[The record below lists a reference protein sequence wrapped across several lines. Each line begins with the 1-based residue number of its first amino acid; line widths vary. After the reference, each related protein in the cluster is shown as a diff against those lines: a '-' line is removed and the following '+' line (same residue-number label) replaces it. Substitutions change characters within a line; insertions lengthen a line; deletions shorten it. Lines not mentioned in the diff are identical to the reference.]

1 MTLVSNPS
9 YILCQQGVIPSPKFG
24 IYQPLRT
31 IYYPQF
37 PEDNLIFIQMMK
49 LIF

>member
-37 PEDNLIFIQMMK
+37 PEDILIQMMK